1 MGSLGVRERR
11 VNVIKIL
18 ELFGGIGAPR
28 KALINLGVEHKSID
42 YVEWNEK
49 AVRSYNAMFDNRYK
63 PESVVGYSLQPD
75 ILVHGSPCQDFS
87 IAGKQYG
94 GNVEDGTRS
103 SLMFETIKIIENLGV
118 WKPKVVIWENVK
130 NALSKRMV
138 SAFNSYLNDMERL
151 GYTNSYDVL
160 DARDFG
166 IPQARERL
174 FTVSILGKDYFNF
187 GKLRKR
193 PMRSIKEFLE
203 VDVDEKYI
211 VTQPSM
217 VSRLPGQPV
226 NPNKFG
232 GRMLDE
238 IIEHSYTIT
247 TKQMRVPNSGVVRLP
262 DGRFRY
268 LTERECW
275 RLMGFDDEDFEAAL
289 KEHPT
294 REGCM
299 NGTLY
304 HQAGNSIVVQ
314 VLEAIFEL
322 LLSGNYA
329 TKFITNEDGQMQLIC

>member
-1 MGSLGVRERR
+1 M
-11 VNVIKIL
+11 IKIL

-49 AVRSYNAMFDNRYK
+49 AVRTYNAMFDHRYK

-87 IAGKQYG
+87 IGGKQYG

-130 NALSKRMV
+130 NALSKNMV
-138 SAFNSYLNDMERL
+138 SAFNHYLSDMENL
-151 GYTNSYDVL
+151 GYTNSYEVL

-174 FTVSILGKDYFNF
+174 FTVSLLEDKYFDF
-187 GKLRKR
+187 TRLKKR
-193 PMRSIKEFLE
+193 PMKPITELLE
-203 VDVDEKYI
+203 SDVDEKYV

-217 VSRLPGQPV
+217 VRKLPGMPLV
-226 NPNKFG
+226 SGNFG
-232 GRMLDE
+232 GRMLEE
-238 IIEHSYTIT
+238 IKDFAYTIT
-247 TKQMRVPNSGVVRLP
+247 TKQMRCPNSGVVKMK
-262 DGRFRY
+262 DGRYRY
-268 LTERECW
+268 LTERECF
-275 RLMGFDDEDFEAAL
+275 RLMGFEDRDFEAAL
-289 KEHPT
+289 KEHPSK
-294 REGCM
+294 EGCL

-304 HQAGNSIVVQ
+304 HQSGNSIVVSE
-314 VLEAIFEL
+314 LEAIFEVL
-322 LLSGNYA
+322 LA
-329 TKFITNEDGQMQLIC
+329 KDFIEAPEKQLTMSF

>member
-1 MGSLGVRERR
+1 M
-11 VNVIKIL
+11 IKIL

-28 KALINLGVEHKSID
+28 KALINLGIEHKSID

-49 AVRSYNAMFDNRYK
+49 AVRTYNAMFDNNYQ
-63 PESVVGYSLQPD
+63 PQNVVGYTLQPD
-75 ILVHGSPCQDFS
+75 ILIHGSPCQDFS
-87 IAGKQYG
+87 RAGKQYG

-103 SLMFETIKIIENLGV
+103 ALMFETIKIIENLGV

-130 NALSKRMV
+130 NVLSKKMI
-138 SAFNSYLNDMERL
+138 SAFNRYLADMERL
-151 GYTNSYDVL
+151 GYTNSFDVL

-166 IPQARERL
+166 IPQARERI
-174 FTVSILGKDYFNF
+174 FTISVLGNDRFDF
-187 GKLRKR
+187 SKLRKR
-193 PMRSIKEFLE
+193 PMRPISEFLE
-203 VDVDEKYI
+203 TEVDEKYI

-217 VSRLPGQPV
+217 VKKLPGQPV
-226 NPNKFG
+226 VPGTFG
-232 GRMLDE
+232 GRMLKE
-238 IIEHSYTIT
+238 IKEFAYTIT
-247 TKQMRVPNSGVVRLP
+247 TKQMRCPNSGVVRLP

-289 KEHPT
+289 KTHPSK
-294 REGCM
+294 EGCL

-322 LLSGNYA
+322 LLSDDYA
-329 TKFITNEDGQMQLIC
+329 TELSTNKSGQLQLIC

>member
-1 MGSLGVRERR
+1 LKEIVQQKAVKCM
-11 VNVIKIL
+11 IKIL

-28 KALINLGVEHKSID
+28 KALINLGVVHKSVD

-49 AVRSYNAMFDNRYK
+49 AVRTYNAMFDNRYK
-63 PESVVGYSLQPD
+63 PESVVGYTLQPD

-130 NALSKRMV
+130 NALSKKMV
-138 SAFNSYLNDMERL
+138 KAFNHYLDDMEAL
-151 GYTNSYDVL
+151 GYTNSYQIL

-174 FTVSILGKDYFNF
+174 FTISILNGTHFDFA
-187 GKLRKR
+187 KLKKR

-203 VDVDEKYI
+203 DDVDEKYI
-211 VTQPSM
+211 ITQPSM
-217 VSRLPGQPV
+217 VRKLPDKPIVPGTY
-226 NPNKFG
+226 G

-238 IIEHSYTIT
+238 VKEFVYTIT
-247 TKQMRVPNSGVVRLP
+247 TKQMRCPNSGVVRTK
-262 DGRFRY
+262 DGRWRY

-275 RLMGFDDEDFEAAL
+275 RLMGFDDSDYEAAL
-289 KEHPT
+289 KEHPSK
-294 REGCM
+294 EGCL

-314 VLEAIFEL
+314 ELEAIFEL
-322 LLSGNYA
+322 LLDGNYG
-329 TKFITNEDGQMQLIC
+329 TDFITESNGQLQLIC

>member
-1 MGSLGVRERR
+1 M
-11 VNVIKIL
+11 IKIL

-28 KALINLGVEHKSID
+28 KALQNLGVKHKSID

-49 AVRSYNAMFDNRYK
+49 AVRTYNSMFDNRYE

-130 NALSKRMV
+130 NALSKKMV
-138 SAFNSYLNDMERL
+138 TAFNHYLSDMEKL
-151 GYTNSYDVL
+151 GYTNSYQVL

-174 FTVSILGKDYFNF
+174 FTVSILDGGKFNF
-187 GKLRKR
+187 NKLRKK

-203 VDVDEKYI
+203 IDVDEKYI
-211 VTQPSM
+211 VKQPSM
-217 VSRLPGQPV
+217 VKKLPGMPIV
-226 NPNKFG
+226 SGSYN

-238 IIEHSYTIT
+238 VKDYVYTIT
-247 TKQMRVPNSGVVRLP
+247 TKQMRCPNSGVVKMK
-262 DGRFRY
+262 DGQYRY
-268 LTERECW
+268 LTEKECW
-275 RLMGFDDEDFEAAL
+275 RLMGFDDSDYEAAL
-289 KEHPT
+289 KEHPSKV
-294 REGCM
+294 GCL

-314 VLEAIFEL
+314 ILESIFEL
-322 LLSGNYA
+322 ILKGKYEEEFLEEEN
-329 TKFITNEDGQMQLIC
+329 GQLQLIC